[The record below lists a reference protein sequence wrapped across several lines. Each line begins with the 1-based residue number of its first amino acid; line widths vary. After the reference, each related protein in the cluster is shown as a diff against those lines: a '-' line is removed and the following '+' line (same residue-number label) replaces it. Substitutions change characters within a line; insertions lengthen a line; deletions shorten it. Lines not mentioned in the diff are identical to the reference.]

1 MLAPSRTVGPVARK
15 DRSYSGRTGLARVH
29 SRMHQISAVV
39 GPAGPRRC
47 TNEQTVRRSVVDR
60 NPKAGQKPA
69 PVVWLG
75 FGTLGVARGFAR
87 ANCPA
92 EGEWLGIRFKLCT
105 FMPLLPA
112 RNLSDRKDV
121 TTNVTWAM
129 RGPMP
134 YMSKLMSIFFNMD
147 RMIGKDFEDGLANLK
162 RTTEK

>member
-1 MLAPSRTVGPVARK
+1 MAAC
-15 DRSYSGRTGLARVH
+15 H
-29 SRMHQISAVV
+29 WEMVV
-39 GPAGPRRC
+39 TSHRGKAFL
-47 TNEQTVRRSVVDR
+47 TVRG
-60 NPKAGQKPA
+60 PETKATTA
-69 PVVWLG
+69 D
-75 FGTLGVARGFAR
+75 
-87 ANCPA
+87 CPA
-92 EGEWLGIRFKLCT
+92 EGEWLAIRFKLCT

-112 RNLSDRKDV
+112 RNLSDRKYV